1 MRLPGAGFDR
11 AKLTTG
17 NGRVEYEGSAG
28 ELKASSG
35 NGAINVEMKGAGD
48 WEFSTGNGRISIG
61 VVRDGDTGYEMDLT
75 ARAGGITVEGLDDAD
90 VIEDVAISRSR
101 WRYKARTPGFEQA
114 GAKGRIKAHN
124 REWQDSGVVLKGEP
138 GMEQERLRILQM
150 LKDGKV
156 TVDEALKLLE
166 ALEAGAVE
174 AEPVERPR
182 ARWFKIRITERGQDK
197 PKVMVNLPVGLV
209 DWALKTGNKFMA
221 LGGAEMENI
230 DLNQLRLAL
239 LHGGTGKIIDVVDDE
254 DGTHVEI
261 SLE

>member
-1 MRLPGAGFDR
+1 
-11 AKLTTG
+11 
-17 NGRVEYEGSAG
+17 
-28 ELKASSG
+28 
-35 NGAINVEMKGAGD
+35 
-48 WEFSTGNGRISIG
+48 
-61 VVRDGDTGYEMDLT
+61 
-75 ARAGGITVEGLDDAD
+75 
-90 VIEDVAISRSR
+90 
-101 WRYKARTPGFEQA
+101 
-114 GAKGRIKAHN
+114 
-124 REWQDSGVVLKGEP
+124 
-138 GMEQERLRILQM
+138 MEQERLRILQM

-174 AEPVERPR
+174 AEPVGRPR